1 MLDLREIGHDVPDAM
16 DIPFITALALREG
29 FFEEYQHSASTL
41 GVITPIRSRLR
52 YNYEDAENLEAGGVD
67 MEDMSGF
74 KAEATDM
81 GCTSCEIMEVRSP
94 PSTAERTF
102 NGLCLLT

>member
-16 DIPFITALALREG
+16 DIPFITALAMREG
-29 FFEEYQHSASTL
+29 FLEEYQHSASTL
-41 GVITPIRSRLR
+41 DVITPIRSRLR
-52 YNYEDAENLEAGGVD
+52 CNYEGAENLEAGGMD
-67 MEDMSGF
+67 MEDMSGL

-81 GCTSCEIMEVRSP
+81 GCSREIIEVRSP
-94 PSTAERTF
+94 SSIAERAL